1 MTTRDVYVPELAEGN
16 VDIVPDYLAGLT
28 DFLNTEAN
36 GPDADLVS
44 SNDPDETL
52 AALEPLAEAKGIAI
66 LPPSEA
72 TDQNAFFVTTAFAEE
87 HDLETL
93 SDFAAQG
100 QPIKLGG
107 PEDCAGRA
115 DCQGGLESVY
125 GFEIT
130 ELVPLGF
137 GSPQVKDAV
146 LNGEVQ
152 LGETGTTDGTLGEL
166 GLTLLEDDK
175 GIQPAQNLTPAVN
188 ADFLADNPD
197 LEDALQRALG
207 RADHRGPRGDERP
220 GRPRAQEARGR
231 RPAVP
236 RGQGPALTSTADTS
250 AGTPA
255 PDSGS
260 RPMIRLRGVGK
271 TYPDGTVAVQGL
283 DLDVARGELAVPGR
297 AVRVR
302 QVDDAEDD
310 QPAHRADLRLH
321 RDRRPGRD
329 RVGPGASCA
338 AGSATSSSRSACSP
352 TRASAPT

>member
-1 MTTRDVYVPELAEGN
+1 MRLLRTLSISAAAGLLLLTSACGGDSLEEDSGDDSGSDKGSVVVGGQDFTESQILAAIYQKLLEKEGYDVETKLVTTRDVYVPELSGGE

-72 TDQNAFFVTTAFAEE
+72 TDQNAFFVTTEFAEANG
-87 HDLETL
+87 LETL
-93 SDFAAQG
+93 SDLAALG
-100 QPIKLGG
+100 QPLKLGG

-115 DCQGGLESVY
+115 DCMGGLEGVY
-125 GFEIT
+125 GLDIT

-188 ADFLADNPD
+188 AEFLADNPD
-197 LEDALQRALG
+197 LEEVFNTLSDALTTVDLAEMNVKVDL
-207 RADHRGPRGDERP
+207 ERQKP
-220 GRPRAQEARGR
+220 EDVAQEF
-231 RPAVP
+231 
-236 RGQGPALTSTADTS
+236 LE
-250 AGTPA
+250 
-255 PDSGS
+255 
-260 RPMIRLRGVGK
+260 GK
-271 TYPDGTVAVQGL
+271 GL
-283 DLDVARGELAVPGR
+283 L
-297 AVRVR
+297 
-302 QVDDAEDD
+302 
-310 QPAHRADLRLH
+310 
-321 RDRRPGRD
+321 
-329 RVGPGASCA
+329 
-338 AGSATSSSRSACSP
+338 
-352 TRASAPT
+352 

>member
-1 MTTRDVYVPELAEGN
+1 MRMLRTLSLAAAGALLLASAGCGDDLEDPDTGSGGDGGGDKGSVVVGGQDFTESQVLAAIYQKLLENEGYDVETKLVTTRDVYLPELANGN
-16 VDIVPDYLAGLT
+16 VDIVPDYLAGIT
-28 DFLNTEAN
+28 DFLNSEAN
-36 GPDADLVS
+36 GPDAELVS

-52 AALEPLAEAKGIAI
+52 AALEPLAEAQGIAI

-72 TDQNAFFVTTAFAEE
+72 TDQNAFFVTTEFAEE
-87 HDLETL
+87 NDLETL
-93 SDFAAQG
+93 SDFAALG

-152 LGETGTTDGTLGEL
+152 LGETGTTDGTLGDM

-197 LEDALQRALG
+197 LEDLFNSLSDALTTEDLAEMNVKVDLERQKP
-207 RADHRGPRGDERP
+207 ADV
-220 GRPRAQEARGR
+220 AQEF
-231 RPAVP
+231 
-236 RGQGPALTSTADTS
+236 LE
-250 AGTPA
+250 
-255 PDSGS
+255 
-260 RPMIRLRGVGK
+260 GK
-271 TYPDGTVAVQGL
+271 GL
-283 DLDVARGELAVPGR
+283 L
-297 AVRVR
+297 
-302 QVDDAEDD
+302 
-310 QPAHRADLRLH
+310 
-321 RDRRPGRD
+321 
-329 RVGPGASCA
+329 
-338 AGSATSSSRSACSP
+338 
-352 TRASAPT
+352 

>member
-1 MTTRDVYVPELAEGN
+1 MPFLRTLSISAAGALLLAAAGCGGDSLEDEDTGDDGGGDKGSVVVGGQDFTESQVLAAIYQQVLENEGYDVQTKLVTTRDVYVPELAEGN
-16 VDIVPDYLAGLT
+16 IDIVPDYLAGLT

-36 GPDADLVS
+36 GPDAELVS

-197 LEDALQRALG
+197 LEDVFNALSA
-207 RADHRGPRGDERP
+207 
-220 GRPRAQEARGR
+220 
-231 RPAVP
+231 
-236 RGQGPALTSTADTS
+236 ALTTEDLAE
-250 AGTPA
+250 
-255 PDSGS
+255 
-260 RPMIRLRGVGK
+260 MN
-271 TYPDGTVAVQGL
+271 VQV
-283 DLDVARGELAVPGR
+283 DLERKKPEDVAQQFLEGKGL
-297 AVRVR
+297 
-302 QVDDAEDD
+302 
-310 QPAHRADLRLH
+310 L
-321 RDRRPGRD
+321 
-329 RVGPGASCA
+329 
-338 AGSATSSSRSACSP
+338 
-352 TRASAPT
+352 